1 LCRGVVYLNGKAMK
15 KAKIFYGW
23 WIVLATNII
32 CMLGFGTWLYAFGTF
47 FEPMTVEFGWTR
59 AQTSGAA
66 AFRSVEGGIAGPAVG
81 WLVDKFGAR
90 NVIRGGAIISGLGFM
105 ALATVNSL
113 LGFYL
118 IYGVLISIGM
128 SAMLYIPAFVV
139 IARWFSRRLSLAF
152 SILAIG
158 AGIGGFICTP
168 LMAIL
173 ISNYGWRSAFL
184 FIGIAIWVIVLPLS
198 FVIKNDPEEIGLR
211 MDNDPVEKP
220 VDEPMPIQAG
230 SQVDRLDISVQPD
243 CTLKEAFR
251 THTFWILAVA
261 FFFQS
266 MAHNVIFV
274 HGVISLTD
282 KGISYEKAAFV
293 IGLLTLVS
301 LIGRIVLG
309 YLGDFIDKR
318 YLMSVAYA
326 LLGAGI
332 LVLAYSDNILDV
344 YIFIA
349 LFGIGFG
356 ATIPL
361 MAAMRAE
368 YFGRAYLGRIQGF
381 MSPIV
386 MVAGAIG
393 PVTAGYLFDTTGSYQ
408 IAFTVV
414 GLLPFVG
421 GLIILFSRPS
431 ILPGEPVPAPG

>member
-1 LCRGVVYLNGKAMK
+1 MK

-47 FEPMTVEFGWTR
+47 FEPMTVEFGWSR

-66 AFRSVEGGIAGPAVG
+66 SFRSVEGGIAGPIVG

-105 ALATVNSL
+105 AMATVNSL

-118 IYGVLISIGM
+118 IYGILISIGM

-139 IARWFSRRLSLAF
+139 IARWFSRRLTFAVAMLAM
-152 SILAIG
+152 G

-168 LMAIL
+168 LVAIL
-173 ISNYGWRSAFL
+173 ISNFGWRAAFL
-184 FIGIAIWVIVLPLS
+184 FLGIIIWIVVLPLS
-198 FVIKNDPEEIGLR
+198 FVVHNNPEDIGLSR
-211 MDNDPVEKP
+211 DNEPVEEP
-220 VDEPMPIQAG
+220 VAESVPTRLGNRA
-230 SQVDRLDISVQPD
+230 DRLEVLVQPD
-243 CTLKEAFR
+243 CTLKGAFR
-251 THTFWILAVA
+251 THTFWILAA
-261 FFFQS
+261 TFFFQS

-282 KGISYEKAAFV
+282 KGIGYEKAAFV

-309 YLGDFIDKR
+309 FLGDFMDKR
-318 YLMSVAYA
+318 YLISLAYVM
-326 LLGAGI
+326 LGAGV
-332 LVLAYSDNILDV
+332 LVLANSNSMLEV

-356 ATIPL
+356 ATVPL

-386 MVAGAIG
+386 MLAGAIG

-421 GLIILFSRPS
+421 GVIILFSRPA
-431 ILPGEPVPAPG
+431 ILPGEPVLAPA